1 VFCLIVTITACSPK
15 ETQKEINS
23 KDLSR
28 KVELNDINTKNV
40 KYWPTIKKELK
51 LTTKQIDRL
60 KKLRKSYNTKL
71 REGKISKDKLLKA
84 RKKNEADVLRSNKA
98 IKRFKEFNKSWNKNN
113 GK

>member
-1 VFCLIVTITACSPK
+1 VICLIVTVTACSPK

-23 KDLSR
+23 KDLS
-28 KVELNDINTKNV
+28 KNLELNDSNTKDL
-40 KYWPTIKKELK
+40 KYWPAIKKELK
-51 LTTKQIDRL
+51 LTAGQIDRL
-60 KKLRKSYNTKL
+60 KKIRRSYNTKL

-84 RKKNEADVLRSNKA
+84 RKKNEADALRSNKA